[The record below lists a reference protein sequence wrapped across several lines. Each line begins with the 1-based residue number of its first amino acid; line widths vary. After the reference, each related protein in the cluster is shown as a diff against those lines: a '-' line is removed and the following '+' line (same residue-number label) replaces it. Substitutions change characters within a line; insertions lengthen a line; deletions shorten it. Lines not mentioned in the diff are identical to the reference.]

1 MCRLLGYLWS
11 TNCSGLF
18 VVQEHS
24 LIVQSY
30 QPREMNSGLLN
41 ADGFGVVFLQR
52 DTDPFTYKI
61 YSPSGMTLTFLAWGG
76 MLSRDVCWDMS
87 VVLRRVRWWI

>member
-1 MCRLLGYLWS
+1 VPSASTIMS

-18 VVQEHS
+18 VVQTRTLS

-41 ADGFGVVFLQR
+41 ADGYLALVPPQR

-61 YSPSGMTLTFLAWGG
+61 YSPSGMTLTFLAWGVYVESG
-76 MLSRDVCWDMS
+76 WDMS
-87 VVLRRVRWWI
+87 VVLRRVRLWI

>member
-1 MCRLLGYLWS
+1 MLLTVCQFQQMTHHVHSLVNTLYVPSAWLPWS

-18 VVQEHS
+18 VVQTRTLS

-41 ADGFGVVFLQR
+41 ADGFGVGWYHLQR

-61 YSPSGMTLTFLAWGG
+61 YSPSGMTLTF
-76 MLSRDVCWDMS
+76 
-87 VVLRRVRWWI
+87 